1 MTTTA
6 NIHID
11 LRMNGNV
18 EIRSYVWNGK
28 DIIGSQT
35 FEQDSLFMMSVLLE
49 NRLKRAVRY
58 IRALN
63 PAILIT
69 FSLDDEAAA
78 AFHKAD
84 LLDDVQQAISF
95 AKRVAD

>member
-11 LRMNGNV
+11 ARVDGEV
-18 EIRSYVWNGK
+18 EIRSYVWNGS
-28 DIIGSQT
+28 DIIGSQA
-35 FEQDSLFMMSVLLE
+35 FEKDTPFLMSVLLE
-49 NRLKRAVRY
+49 SRLKRAVRY

-69 FSLDDEAAA
+69 FSIDDEASA
-78 AFHKAD
+78 AFHKEN
-84 LLDDVQQAISF
+84 LLNEVHRAISF
-95 AKRVAD
+95 AKRAAE